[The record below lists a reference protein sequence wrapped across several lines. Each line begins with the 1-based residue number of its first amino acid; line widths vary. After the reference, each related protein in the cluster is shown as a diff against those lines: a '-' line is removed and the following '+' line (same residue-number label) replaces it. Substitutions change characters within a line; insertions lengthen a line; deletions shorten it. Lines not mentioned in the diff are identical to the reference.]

1 MKDLILIFIYC
12 SFVIVGLAV
21 IYFDTQMYLIEQKLK
36 TIQKK
41 LAIQE
46 QKKEN
51 WNIQDSEEK

>member
-1 MKDLILIFIYC
+1 MKDLILIFIYF